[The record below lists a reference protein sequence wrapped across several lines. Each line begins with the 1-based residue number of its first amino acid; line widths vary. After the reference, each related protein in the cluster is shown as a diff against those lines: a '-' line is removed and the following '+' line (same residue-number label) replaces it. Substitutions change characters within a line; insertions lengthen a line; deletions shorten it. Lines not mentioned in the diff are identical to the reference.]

1 MNSVYLTL
9 LSVIAMT
16 GFALGCA
23 WTFTALVGRTYADS
37 TARFAV
43 ANFAMGVGVLLVA
56 QRNEVPNFLFFQVG
70 DWLMVASLM
79 LFRNGTRLLVKWPA
93 SLLARLAPLGLL
105 MVATAFLEPSLESRL
120 PRGIA
125 ITMVALW
132 LAFDMTLACDR
143 GLRTDKF
150 SKWTRL
156 AIIGALSLAI
166 LFFIVRFLWLL
177 FTGQGLQTPAME
189 RSDAFLAVLWAVL
202 VMLLVNNLSVAALAG
217 TRLVL
222 RIHFLAE
229 RDHLTRC
236 WNRRKMDAYMASE
249 WQRIQR
255 TGDALSCLFFDLDH
269 FKRINDTYG
278 HTAGDAALKHAVQ
291 VVQRHLSPLHILG
304 RYGGEEFLVL
314 LPGQPLEQAAQ
325 LAEVIRAALQ
335 DTPLH
340 VGAQAIELTAS
351 FGVASLTPQ
360 EAVQSLVS
368 RADAA
373 MYTAKGAGRNQVQ
386 RAPQMPL

>member
-1 MNSVYLTL
+1 
-9 LSVIAMT
+9 MT

-23 WTFTALVGRTYADS
+23 WTFIALVGRTYADS

-43 ANFAMGVGVLLVA
+43 GNFAMGVGVLLVT

-79 LFRNGTRLLVKWPA
+79 LFRNGTWFLVQRPA

-120 PRGIA
+120 FRGIA
-125 ITMVALW
+125 ISIVALW
-132 LAFDMTLACDR
+132 MVIDMALTCDR
-143 GLRTDKF
+143 GLRTGKF
-150 SKWTRL
+150 SKGTRL
-156 AIIGALSLAI
+156 AISGALSLAI
-166 LFFIVRFLWLL
+166 LILTVRFLFVL
-177 FTGQGLQTPAME
+177 FTGQGLQPPAME
-189 RSDAFLAVLWAVL
+189 RSDAFLAMLWAVL
-202 VMLLVNNLSVAALAG
+202 VLLLLNNLSVAALVG

-236 WNRRKMDAYMASE
+236 WNRRKMDAYMAAE

-255 TGDALSCLFFDLDH
+255 TGEALSCLFFDLDH

-278 HTAGDAALKHAVQ
+278 HTTGDAALKHAVQ

-325 LAEVIRAALQ
+325 LAEVVRAALQ
-335 DTPLH
+335 DTPLNI
-340 VGAQAIELTAS
+340 GAQTIELTAS
-351 FGVASLTPQ
+351 FGVASLMPQ
-360 EAVQSLVS
+360 EAAQALVS

-373 MYTAKGAGRNQVQ
+373 MYIAKGAGRNQVQ
-386 RAPQMPL
+386 RAPQVAL